1 MYEFVLILHSGLR
14 LAVVALAVMV
24 FVRGLSGVF
33 SGRLYTRGD
42 RTAGLALV
50 VVADIQFLVGL
61 ALYFVWS
68 PHASTALRDMGAAM
82 KNPELRRVAVEH
94 PVMMI
99 AALAFLHIG
108 NVLRKR
114 ADTDALRHRWMAIT
128 VGLALLLLVVGSSWP
143 WTDPARPILFLGG
156 TR

>member
-1 MYEFVLILHSGLR
+1 MYEFVLILHSCLR

-24 FVRGLSGVF
+24 FVRGVSGVV

-68 PHASTALRDMGAAM
+68 PNVSTALHDMGAAM

-114 ADTDALRHRWMAIT
+114 AETDALRHRWMAIT
-128 VGLALLLLVVGSSWP
+128 VGLALLLLVVGSAWP
-143 WTDPARPILFLGG
+143 WSEPARPFLRFGG
-156 TR
+156 PG

>member
-14 LAVVALAVMV
+14 LVVVALAIFV
-24 FVRGLSGVF
+24 FVRGVSGVV
-33 SGRLYTRGD
+33 SGRLYSRGD

-50 VVADIQFLVGL
+50 VAADLQFLVGL

-68 PHASTALRDMGAAM
+68 PNVSLALKDMGAAM

-114 ADTDALRHRWMAIT
+114 AQTDALRHRWVAIT
-128 VGLALLLLVVGSSWP
+128 VGLALLLLCVGTSWP
-143 WTDPARPILFLGG
+143 WSDPARPFFRTGAAG
-156 TR
+156 

>member
-1 MYEFVLILHSGLR
+1 MYEFVLILHSCLR
-14 LAVVALAVMV
+14 LALAALAVMV
-24 FVRGLSGVF
+24 FVRAVHGVA

-42 RTAGLALV
+42 RTTGLVLV
-50 VVADIQFLVGL
+50 IVADVQMLVGL

-68 PHASTALRDMGAAM
+68 PYVSTALHDMGAAM
-82 KNPELRRVAVEH
+82 EDPALRRVAVEH

-114 ADTDALRHRWMAIT
+114 AHSDAVRHRWMAIT
-128 VGLALLLLVVGSSWP
+128 VGLALLLVFVGTAWP
-143 WTDPARPILFLGG
+143 WTEPARPFLRFGG
-156 TR
+156 TG

>member
-14 LAVVALAVMV
+14 LVLLALTLMV
-24 FVRGLSGVF
+24 FVRGVHGLI

-50 VVADIQFLVGL
+50 VVADVQFLVGL

-68 PHASTALRDMGAAM
+68 PNVSLALKDMGAAM

-114 ADTDALRHRWMAIT
+114 ADTDALRHRWVAIT
-128 VGLALLLLVVGSSWP
+128 VGLALLLLCFGTSWP
-143 WTDPARPILFLGG
+143 WSDPARPFFRTSAAG
-156 TR
+156 